1 MSQEFLHCRCLL
13 GAAVSV
19 SAIRARMVAAQNFER
34 KTFEQSH
41 GRITLTPPGLG
52 HELLHGHPVN
62 CRLPVTVALERQ
74 SLAVRREHRSHHAGI
89 ASLMFGQSEL
99 SLYSPCQQ

>member
-19 SAIRARMVAAQNFER
+19 SAIATRTVAAQNFER
-34 KTFEQSH
+34 KTFEH
-41 GRITLTPPGLG
+41 CDGRIELAPSGLG

-74 SLAVRREHRSHHAGI
+74 SLAVRSEHRSHHAGI
-89 ASLMFGQSEL
+89 ASFMFGQSEL
-99 SLYSPCQQ
+99 SLYSS